1 MQTDPHGTR
10 ERAVSDEQGRALV
23 ELARQ
28 CILHEL
34 GGPPPARPHGKRFE
48 EPAATFV
55 TVTREGRLHGC
66 IGTLAPRKSLVAD
79 VEENA
84 VAAAFMDPRSQAFR
98 EEWIPE
104 MGVEVTVLG
113 PLEPIR
119 FTSEEDLLQKIV
131 PHEDGLVLRWGHFR
145 GTFLPQVWESL
156 PERKVFLDELKHK
169 AGLPRDF
176 WSSDVEVFRFHVQ
189 KWGDRRAP
197 PGGRSKP
204 SASS

>member
-1 MQTDPHGTR
+1 MQTEAR
-10 ERAVSDEQGRALV
+10 ERTISDEQGRALV
-23 ELARQ
+23 TLAREV
-28 CILHEL
+28 ILHEL
-34 GGPPPARPHGKRFE
+34 GGPEPTRPAGRRFE

-66 IGTLAPRKSLVAD
+66 IGSIAPRRSLADD

-84 VAAAFMDPRSQAFR
+84 VAAAFMDPRSSAFR

-119 FTSEEDLLQKIV
+119 FTSEEDLLRRIV
-131 PHEDGLVLRWGHFR
+131 PRVDGLLLRYGPYR

-156 PERKVFLDELKHK
+156 PEPKRFLDELKNK

-176 WSSDVEVFRFHVQ
+176 WADGVEVFRFRVQ
-189 KWGDRRAP
+189 KWGDRHAAP
-197 PGGRSKP
+197 RGV
-204 SASS
+204 ASTEAAT

>member
-1 MQTDPHGTR
+1 MPIESRAPR
-10 ERAVSDEQGRALV
+10 ERTVSDEQGLALV
-23 ELARQ
+23 ALARET
-28 CILHEL
+28 ILHEL
-34 GGPPPARPHGKRFE
+34 GGPKPARPAGKRFE

-66 IGTLAPRKSLVAD
+66 IGSIAPRRSLADD

-84 VAAAFMDPRSQAFR
+84 VAAAFMDPRSSAFR

-119 FTSEEDLLQKIV
+119 FTGEEDLLGKIV

-156 PERKVFLDELKHK
+156 PEPRIFLDELKNK

-176 WSSDVEVFRFHVQ
+176 WAGDVEVFRFRVQ
-189 KWGDRRAP
+189 KWGDRRAH
-197 PGGRSKP
+197 PGGRSREG
-204 SASS
+204 ASS